1 LAAGFA
7 LAVEAV
13 GRVAVAVRAAPLDV
27 EDVARAA
34 DVADAD
40 GLGVVE
46 VAALAPVATA
56 VSGAGAAASAP
67 GARTSA
73 TF

>member
-1 LAAGFA
+1 
-7 LAVEAV
+7 
-13 GRVAVAVRAAPLDV
+13 VAVAVREALLGAD
-27 EDVARAA
+27 DVARGA
-34 DVADAD
+34 DAVVAD
-40 GLGVVE
+40 GLEVDGLEVVAVVE

-56 VSGAGAAASAP
+56 ISGAVEAVSAP